1 MQYCNVSSRQILFFL
16 LSLIITYNS
25 SCTFTR
31 KAPKGKYYVAENSI
45 AKIEGAEFSPQ
56 ERNNLKQRLLNQ
68 LDDSAVVK
76 SKTSFFFINVLQH
89 PPVYD
94 SAIAA
99 LSARNM
105 KASMWHLGYYKA
117 EVNFK
122 PDTSHKKIHIKY
134 YVNTGKPTLIDTV
147 TYRLRRSELQSLSA
161 QSSARSL
168 LKHNEPVTKAAALGE
183 IGRLVDTFRNNGY
196 FKFTAAELRLRGD
209 TTIEALT
216 SVSDDP
222 FEQLRLLAEAQQKRD
237 SPTIRL
243 AIVLNPP
250 SDSSRLTKY
259 YINKI
264 FILPDFYPGD
274 VWTDP
279 NVKQIDEKDFSVRYR
294 EYLFRP
300 SYLRKN
306 LNMRS
311 GDVYRQREF
320 ISTVNNFSRAGVWKS
335 VNARLWEV
343 PGDSNKVNLVIELLP
358 GRKFASEASI
368 GVNYSAV
375 SNTNNALGGNLF
387 GLSLNLG
394 LTNNNIGKEAI
405 RMTHGFRAGIELNN
419 NSRGDVARLVN
430 SQELSYT
437 NSISIPSFK
446 ILAWDKY
453 FKNIQRATNKE
464 TFLNTSVAFNNR
476 LDLFNTQSAN
486 MSLGWRFTDRKNNQ
500 WVFRMPNVEFS
511 YLFNQTDSFNHIL
524 EKNPFLRF
532 SYTSAFIVSM
542 GVGFSRVYLNP
553 KHPIN
558 ITKERSTKFNVDVP
572 FLPTL
577 AFSKYLK
584 QFIKAD
590 AEYKYTIKYPK
601 TSLVFRGFAGVG
613 IILGKDSSLPFF
625 KQFFAGG
632 SNSMRAWPIRGIGL
646 GSQPLAPY
654 GQNVFNNRNGD
665 LQIEGN
671 AEYRY
676 NIANII
682 PNTLVLRGAL
692 FVDAGNI
699 WNLRNS
705 NLNGDPDEKQFKFS
719 KFYKEIGVAVGTGFR
734 IDMNYFVVRFDL
746 GFRVKRP
753 ELSDENAGWKLPN
766 IGFDDM
772 FSKIFGRSDANK
784 RWRYENFNFTFG
796 ISYPF

>member
-1 MQYCNVSSRQILFFL
+1 MQYCNVTSNRFLFFL
-16 LSLIITYNS
+16 FSLIIAFTS
-25 SCTFTR
+25 SCTFTK
-31 KAPKGKYYVAENSI
+31 KAPKGKYYVSENSI
-45 AKIEGAEFSPQ
+45 AKIEGAPFTTQ

-68 LDDSAVVK
+68 LDDSSIVNT
-76 SKTSFFFINVLQH
+76 KTSFFFINVLQH
-89 PPVYD
+89 PPAYD
-94 SAIAA
+94 SGYAV
-99 LSARNM
+99 LSAKNM

-117 EVNFK
+117 DVNFK
-122 PDTSHKKIHIKY
+122 ADTSGKKVHVKY
-134 YVNTGKPTLIDTV
+134 YIQTGHPTLIDTL
-147 TYRLRRSELQSLSA
+147 TYRLRRSELQSLTLESA
-161 QSSARSL
+161 SKSV
-168 LKHNEPVTKAAALGE
+168 LKKNEPVTKAAVLGE

-196 FKFTAAELRLRGD
+196 YKFTAAELRLRGD

-216 SVSDDP
+216 TVSDDP

-243 AIVLNPP
+243 ALVLNPP
-250 SDSSRLTKY
+250 ADNSRLTKY

-274 VWTDP
+274 VWTDK

-300 SYLRKN
+300 SYLRRN
-306 LNMRS
+306 LTMHA
-311 GDVYRQREF
+311 GDIYRQREF

-358 GRKFASEASI
+358 GRKYAAEASV
-368 GVNYSAV
+368 GVNYSAT

-394 LTNNNIGKEAI
+394 LTNINVGKEAI
-405 RMTHGFRAGIELNN
+405 KMSHGLRAGIELNN

-430 SQELSYT
+430 SQEISYS
-437 NSISIPSFK
+437 NSISFPKFK
-446 ILAWDKY
+446 VIALEK
-453 FKNIQRATNKE
+453 FLKKVTNQE

-486 MSLGWRFTDRKNNQ
+486 VNLGWRFTDKKNNQ
-500 WVFRMPNVEFS
+500 WVIRMPNIEFS
-511 YLFNQTDSFNHIL
+511 YLFNQTDSFNKIL
-524 EKNPFLRF
+524 TNNPFLRF

-542 GVGFSRVYLNP
+542 GVGFSHAYLNP
-553 KHPIN
+553 KHLIN
-558 ITKERSTKFNVDVP
+558 VTKERTIKANLDVP
-572 FLPTL
+572 FLPTIP
-577 AFSKYLK
+577 FSKYLK
-584 QFIKAD
+584 QFIKFD
-590 AEYKYTIKYPK
+590 LEYKYQLKYPK
-601 TSLVFRGFAGVG
+601 TSLVFRGFLGAGF
-613 IILGKDSSLPFF
+613 ILGKDSALPFF

-654 GQNVFNNRNGD
+654 GQNIFNNRNGD
-665 LQIEGN
+665 FQIETN
-671 AEYRY
+671 VEYRY
-676 NIANII
+676 NIANLI
-682 PNTLVLRGAL
+682 PNTLILRGAL
-692 FVDAGNI
+692 FMDAGNI
-699 WNLRNS
+699 WNS
-705 NLNGDPDEKQFKFS
+705 PLNGRADSTQFKFS
-719 KFYKEIGVAVGTGFR
+719 KLYKELGVAVGTGFR
-734 IDMNYFVVRFDL
+734 LDMNYFVVRFDF

-753 ELSDENAGWKLPN
+753 ESSNVNNGWKLPN
-766 IGFDDM
+766 IGFNDM